1 MNGYSGYTPETYQR
15 YAETFW
21 YFPDERAF
29 IAMKAAGVTH
39 VIVHPERF
47 GERDAQKVIDAISS
61 RPDMEL
67 VGVSQGIRLYRLR

>member
-1 MNGYSGYTPETYQR
+1 MNGYSGYTPETYQH
-15 YAETFW
+15 YADTFW

-39 VIVHPERF
+39 VMVHPARF
-47 GERDAQKVIDAISS
+47 GEPDAQKVIDAISS

-67 VGVSQGIRLYRLR
+67 VGVSQGIRLYRLK